1 MVFIIR
7 HCPEA
12 FFLVIHITMSD
23 NVGRYKRGI
32 FMIRKRLL
40 VIISIVLI
48 LLISSCT
55 TSDKL
60 YFTPLYEVKTR
71 VVPNIA
77 GDIKV
82 DEMII
87 HKDVGIGK
95 GNNFVTLSSLEQS
108 DTKTFLFYVDYTGGY
123 WKFIEKLQLKID
135 DELFTL
141 IDDNPSRL
149 VLNGGYVEE
158 RAGFILSKGIIEK
171 LKNCS
176 SLVLQYHVDPL
187 TMNADTISNIKSFL
201 NM

>member
-1 MVFIIR
+1 MF
-7 HCPEA
+7 
-12 FFLVIHITMSD
+12 
-23 NVGRYKRGI
+23 
-32 FMIRKRLL
+32 RKRLL
-40 VIISIVLI
+40 VILSIVLI

-71 VVPNIA
+71 VIPNIA

-95 GNNFVTLSSLEQS
+95 GNNFITLSSLERS

-135 DELFTL
+135 GELFTL
-141 IDDNPSRL
+141 TDDDPSRL
-149 VLNGGYVEE
+149 VLNGGVEE

-171 LKNCS
+171 LKNSS
-176 SLVLQYHVDPL
+176 SLVLQYYVDPF
-187 TMNADTISNIKSFL
+187 TMDAEAISEIKKFL
-201 NM
+201 SM